1 MQCYS
6 RYSQGQKKNVVF
18 FLEIGRV
25 KIFLSLTRL
34 RSRMC
39 IGIYIFN
46 FKKQVKSKKNRRI
59 QKKVKET
66 KEGNRISTENRLKSK
81 KIFVTRIS
89 GNKSI
94 FFWGLIMKW

>member
-1 MQCYS
+1 
-6 RYSQGQKKNVVF
+6 
-18 FLEIGRV
+18 
-25 KIFLSLTRL
+25 
-34 RSRMC
+34 MC

-81 KIFVTRIS
+81 KNLCYPDFRKQEYIFLGANHEMVKKRLKKLVINFT
-89 GNKSI
+89 
-94 FFWGLIMKW
+94 

>member
-1 MQCYS
+1 
-6 RYSQGQKKNVVF
+6 
-18 FLEIGRV
+18 
-25 KIFLSLTRL
+25 
-34 RSRMC
+34 MC

-94 FFWGLIMKW
+94 FFWGANHEMVKKRLKRLVINFT